1 MIFIITKSII
11 YYLQI
16 NFKVFRLVLFIIFKL
31 NNFLIIKVNFNLEEI
46 HEIFNESEVIYAV
59 SQVYGSLEDIN
70 LINYL
75 QSSNDNLKQFIITFI
90 NILNNYLKD
99 FLTNVGYFND
109 ISDYKEIIAQNLVI
123 VKIFIQILQNAII
136 WIRDENN
143 NYITI

>member
-1 MIFIITKSII
+1 MKSII

-16 NFKVFRLVLFIIFKL
+16 NFKVFRLVLYLILIL
-31 NNFLIIKVNFNLEEI
+31 NNFLIIIVNFNLEEI
-46 HEIFNESEVIYAV
+46 HQIFNESEVIYAV

-75 QSSNDNLKQFIITFI
+75 QSSNDNLKQFITSFI
-90 NILNNYLKD
+90 NNLNNYLRD
-99 FLTNVGYFND
+99 YLTNVGYFTD
-109 ISDYKEIIAQNLVI
+109 ISDYNEIIAHNLVI

-143 NYITI
+143 NYISI

>member
-1 MIFIITKSII
+1 LIFIITKSII

>member
-1 MIFIITKSII
+1 LIFIITKSII

-75 QSSNDNLKQFIITFI
+75 QSSNDNLKQFITTFI